1 MAFEGFLQITVTILL
16 MVAIVP
22 FLGVYMARVFQLEK
36 TWFDPLFGPIE
47 NLVYRLGGVTKEE
60 DMDWWAYTRAVL
72 ISNIA
77 MFVPVFGILLFQS
90 NLPLNPN
97 NIPNMAPDLALHTAI
112 SFLTNTN
119 QQHYSGETGASHFVQ
134 MVCFQFLMFASAA
147 TGLAVGIAFI
157 RGVLGRPLGNFY
169 VDFTR
174 SISRILMPIST
185 VFAVVLLSQGVPQS
199 LSATTEVPLT
209 DPYTTTATADG
220 KTTTTRVTTQKLITG
235 PFASMESIKELG
247 ENGGGSY
254 GINSA
259 HPYENPNPFTNL
271 VQTLL
276 LLAVP
281 TSLIYTFGVMAG
293 NKKQGW
299 VLFGTIFTLFVGL
312 IAVAA
317 VSELNGNPTIN
328 GILGSANPNFEGQE
342 VRFGWSETALFA
354 TATTGTMTG
363 AVIGMHDSL
372 TPIAGLVTLFNMFLQ
387 VIWGGQ
393 GTGVAYILVFLIIA
407 VFLTGLMVGR
417 TPEIF
422 GRKIEKREVALASI
436 IFLVH
441 PLIILVPTALAFAI
455 PGVAANSNPGF
466 HGLSQVVY
474 EYASAAANNGS
485 GFEGL
490 GDNTPW
496 WNLSTSVVLL
506 AGRYLPIAALLALA
520 GGLQRKQ
527 PVPETPGTLR
537 TDTPLFGAVTAGT
550 IIILSALTFFPVL
563 ALGPIAE
570 FVANTA
576 GKAF

>member
-1 MAFEGFLQITVTILL
+1 MSEGLLQIGATLVL

-22 FLGVYMARVFQLEK
+22 FFGAYMARVFQGQSTWLDAVFVPLE
-36 TWFDPLFGPIE
+36 G
-47 NLVYRLGGVTKEE
+47 LVFRLGGVEPE
-60 DMDWWAYTRAVL
+60 RQMDWWEYARAVL
-72 ISNIA
+72 VSNIA
-77 MFVPVFGILLFQS
+77 MFVPVFAVLLFQGS
-90 NLPLNPN
+90 LPLNPN
-97 NIPNMAPDLALHTAI
+97 NIPGMSWDLALHTAI

-119 QQHYSGETGASHFVQ
+119 QQHYSGETGASHFAQ
-134 MVCFQFLMFASAA
+134 MVCFQYLMFTSAA
-147 TGLAVGIAFI
+147 TGLSVGIAFI

-169 VDFTR
+169 VDLTR
-174 SISRILMPIST
+174 SISRVLMPVAG

-199 LSATTEVPLT
+199 LSGIAEAGLVE
-209 DPYTTTATADG
+209 PYQTTTDG
-220 KTTTTRVTTQKLITG
+220 KTETVTTQKLLTG

-259 HPYENPNPFTNL
+259 HPYENPNPLTNL
-271 VQTLL
+271 LEILL

-293 NKKQGW
+293 NTKQGW
-299 VLFGTIFTLFVGL
+299 VLFGMIFLLFAGL
-312 IAVAA
+312 TGTAA
-317 VSELNGNPTIN
+317 VSEYFGNPAVN
-328 GILGSANPNFEGQE
+328 ALLGSANANFEGQE
-342 VRFGWSETALFA
+342 VRFGWAQSALYA
-354 TATTGTMTG
+354 TATTSTMTG
-363 AVIGMHDSL
+363 AVNAMHDSL
-372 TPIAGLVTLFNMFLQ
+372 TPLAGGVALFNMCLQ

-393 GTGVAYILVFLIIA
+393 GTGIAYILVFLIIA

-422 GRKIEKREVALASI
+422 GRKIEQREVALASI

-441 PLIILVPTALAFAI
+441 PIIILIPTALAVGI
-455 PGVAANSNPGF
+455 PGIAANSNPLY
-466 HGLSQVVY
+466 HGLSQVLY

-496 WNLSTSVVLL
+496 WNLSASVVLL
-506 AGRYLPIAALLALA
+506 AGRYLPIVALLALA
-520 GGLQRKQ
+520 GGLQRKV

-537 TDTPLFGAVTAGT
+537 TDTVLFGTVTAGT
-550 IIILSALTFFPVL
+550 IVILGALTFFPAF

-570 FVANTA
+570 YFANLA
-576 GKAF
+576 GKTF